1 MVNKEKAELKD
12 GAEPKRYFQF
22 EKERDGL
29 DYRITSLGHP
39 IGLKTT
45 YPKSSLQKYEVKVRK
60 GRDRVMKSEWEE
72 TCFYLVGFV
81 TDNFDAQDEFVVA

>member
-1 MVNKEKAELKD
+1 MVNKEKAELQD
-12 GAEPKRYFQF
+12 GAEPKKYFQF

-45 YPKSSLQKYEVKVRK
+45 YPKSSLQKYEIKVRK
-60 GRDRVMKSEWEE
+60 GKDQMMKSEWEE
-72 TCFYLVGFV
+72 TY
-81 TDNFDAQDEFVVA
+81 TSMIYWSQ